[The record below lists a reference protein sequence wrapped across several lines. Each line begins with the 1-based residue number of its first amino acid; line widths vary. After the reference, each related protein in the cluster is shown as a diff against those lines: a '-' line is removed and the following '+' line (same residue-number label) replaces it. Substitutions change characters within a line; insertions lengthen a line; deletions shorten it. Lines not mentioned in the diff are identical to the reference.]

1 MNIVAV
7 NVANVQQKDNVIREV
22 FNNILDNVSNKH
34 DQCKIMAWEWSDE
47 IIEYDPP
54 LSSQARLSV
63 AGSK

>member
-34 DQCKIMAWEWSDE
+34 DQCNDGMR
-47 IIEYDPP
+47 II
-54 LSSQARLSV
+54 R
-63 AGSK
+63 